1 MYNKKNKKQKGF
13 TLVEMLVSVAIFS
26 IVLVV
31 IMGTIVTIVDVS
43 RKARTMTEVM
53 NNLNFTFESMTR
65 TLKTATNAEVIVEG
79 GKPVIVANNQDGK
92 VIKYRIEEVDNK
104 NKLQKSY
111 DNGEYIDLTSE
122 EVDITEYILEEL
134 KTYNQPRVFFSMKGR
149 VETAKGIVSEFSM
162 QTTVSQRPL
171 EINP

>member
-13 TLVEMLVSVAIFS
+13 TLIEMLVSVAIFS
-26 IVLVV
+26 IILVV

-65 TLKTATNAEVIVEG
+65 TLKTATSTDVTVEG
-79 GKPVIVANNQDGK
+79 GKPIIVANNQDGK

-104 NKLQKSY
+104 NKIQKSY
-111 DNGEYIDLTSE
+111 DNGEYVDLTSE
-122 EVDITEYILEEL
+122 EVDITEYIIEEL
-134 KTYNQPRVFFSMKGR
+134 YTYNQPRVFFSMKGR

-162 QTTVSQRPL
+162 QATVSQRQL